1 MGSMNGMDTIHVFKQ
16 YLPFQTW
23 EMPITFKNKNQSIL
37 WMAFSQ
43 MAWFPIDQGTSV
55 AVVANT
61 FSRVLSDKFN

>member
-37 WMAFSQ
+37 WMAFS
-43 MAWFPIDQGTSV
+43 
-55 AVVANT
+55 
-61 FSRVLSDKFN
+61 